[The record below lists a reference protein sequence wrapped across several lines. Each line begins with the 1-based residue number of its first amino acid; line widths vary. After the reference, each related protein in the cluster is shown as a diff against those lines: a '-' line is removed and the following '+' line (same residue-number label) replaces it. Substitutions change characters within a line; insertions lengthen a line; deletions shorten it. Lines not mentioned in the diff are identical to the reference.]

1 MTNYRTNLINRMVQL
16 YQEED
21 CEVIRAFNSLC
32 ENFPDTATAN
42 KALNTIVE
50 SHEKEINM
58 TVEDLIEI
66 LKDYDTVKGE

>member
-1 MTNYRTNLINRMVQL
+1 MTNYRTNLVNRMAQL

-32 ENFPDTATAN
+32 ESFPDTAIAN

-58 TVEDLIEI
+58 TIEDLIEI
-66 LKDYDTVKGE
+66 LKDYNSNK

>member
-1 MTNYRTNLINRMVQL
+1 MTNYRTNLVNRMAQL

-32 ENFPDTATAN
+32 ESFPDTATAD
-42 KALNTIVE
+42 KALKTIVE
-50 SHEKEINM
+50 CHEKDIHM

-66 LKDYDTVKGE
+66 LKD